1 MNPIG
6 QRGIDAHLRELDQ
19 DGLTILP
26 RRDSLHRAY
35 PIVVALSIA
44 VAAVVT
50 ACSPKVGSE
59 SWCST
64 KKETPRGDWSTN
76 EAADFAK
83 HCIFR

>member
-1 MNPIG
+1 M
-6 QRGIDAHLRELDQ
+6 
-19 DGLTILP
+19 
-26 RRDSLHRAY
+26 HRAY

-64 KKETPRGDWSTN
+64 MKETPSGDWSTN
-76 EAADFAK
+76 EAADFGELL
-83 HCIFR
+83 

>member
-1 MNPIG
+1 M
-6 QRGIDAHLRELDQ
+6 
-19 DGLTILP
+19 
-26 RRDSLHRAY
+26 HRAY

-64 KKETPRGDWSTN
+64 MKETPSGDWSTN